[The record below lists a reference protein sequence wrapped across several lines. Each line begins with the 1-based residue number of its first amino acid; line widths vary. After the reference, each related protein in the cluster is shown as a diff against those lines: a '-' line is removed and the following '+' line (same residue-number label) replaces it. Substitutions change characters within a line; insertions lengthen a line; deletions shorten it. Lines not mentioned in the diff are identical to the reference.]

1 MAAIGA
7 STTAKRLGV
16 VYILFKVIAVPIALV
31 SFPVVIR
38 LLVRAENAIDGVT
51 LLAAFRTAYNV
62 VGVSVL
68 VPVVG

>member
-1 MAAIGA
+1 M
-7 STTAKRLGV
+7 
-16 VYILFKVIAVPIALV
+16 IAVPFALV

-62 VGVSVL
+62 VGVLVL
-68 VPVVG
+68 VPVIG